1 MLFFAKFHIM
11 NKINVLFEDN
21 HIIVVNKPSGV
32 LSQKDDTGD
41 DSILEMVKAYIK
53 EKYNKPYNVFLGLV
67 HRLDRPASGVMVLAK
82 TSKALTR
89 LNNSL
94 RDKGFEKKYY
104 AIVEGMPQQSS
115 GQLRHHIKKDKA
127 KNRVKLYDV
136 PTKGAKE
143 AILNYN
149 VLYRE
154 GNYSLIDVDLITGR
168 PHQIRSQ
175 LAQISVPIV
184 GDLKYNS
191 KVRVEDKSICLHC
204 YRLKIMHPVKKEF
217 MIFNGLPDFSG
228 CLWRIFKKNLI

>member
-1 MLFFAKFHIM
+1 M
-11 NKINVLFEDN
+11 NKINVIFEDN
-21 HIIVVNKPSGV
+21 HIIVINKPSGI
-32 LSQKDDTGD
+32 LSQRDNTGD

-94 RDKGFEKKYY
+94 RDKVFEKKYY
-104 AIVEGMPQQSS
+104 AIVDGMPQNAS
-115 GQLRHHIKKDKA
+115 GQLKHYIKKDKS
-127 KNRVKLYDV
+127 KNKVRLYDSSN
-136 PTKGAKE
+136 KGAKE

-149 VLYRE
+149 VLCKKS
-154 GNYSLIDVDLITGR
+154 NYSLIDVDLITGR

-204 YRLKIMHPVKKEF
+204 YSLKIMHPVKKEF
-217 MIFNGLPDFSG
+217 MIFKGLPDFDK
-228 CLWRIFKKNLI
+228 CLWGIFKKNLI